1 MQNQIISIADY
12 KLELS
17 KGFISDTKKVEV
29 FAKEL
34 DGLSKIVLDLSTKE
48 KIKEAKQLRTQAN
61 KFVNDLKEFCEPLEE
76 EGKRIASAR
85 SLISTKLNKSKSSVI
100 EALLAPIDEREAKVK
115 AIKDKLF
122 IPSLDSFSNST
133 KLKELEELDNYEW
146 FGFADEILPVIERQ
160 KEFLLNEKIKFDEE
174 ARLKAEAE
182 EKARIERE
190 NQIRAEA
197 EAKVKEE
204 AQKAIDEANKKVEEL
219 QKEVVRPRVATAP
232 TTSDRELQ
240 AKIHNEILEDLK
252 NNTAL
257 GEDLAKEI
265 IKAIA
270 KKEIR
275 HLTINY

>member
-1 MQNQIISIADY
+1 MENQIISIADC

-61 KFVNDLKEFCEPLEE
+61 KFVDKLKEFCEPFEE
-76 EGKRIASAR
+76 EGKRIATAR
-85 SLISTKLNKSKSSVI
+85 STISCKLNKSKSSVI
-100 EALLAPIDEREAKVK
+100 ESLLAPINEREAKVK

-122 IPSLDSFSNST
+122 IPSTDSFSNTT
-133 KLKELEELDNYEW
+133 KLKELEELDNYDW

-182 EKARIERE
+182 EKARVERE
-190 NQIRAEA
+190 SQIRAEA
-197 EAKVKEE
+197 EAKAKEE
-204 AQKAIDEANKKVEEL
+204 SQKAIDEANKKVEEL
-219 QKEVVRPRVATAP
+219 QKEIVKPKSFLAP
-232 TTSDRELQ
+232 NRDYQ